1 MIKLI
6 KRVVIVGVL
15 VFVVIQ
21 FIRPTRTNPP
31 IDPART
37 IEGRT
42 QMPPEAGAIFEMACS
57 DCHSYETNWPWY
69 SQVAPVSW
77 LVWSDVQ
84 EGRAALNLS
93 DWAQYDSQRAN
104 SKLAAIA
111 KMVSEGKMPLW
122 QYRLLHPM
130 ARLSSSDVKLLVEWT
145 KAERARAGAKP

>member
-1 MIKLI
+1 MSKLI
-6 KRVVIVGVL
+6 KRVVIVGAV

-37 IEGRT
+37 IEART
-42 QMPPEAGAIFEMACS
+42 QLPPEVGAIFDMACS

-77 LVWSDVQ
+77 LIWDDVQ
-84 EGRAALNLS
+84 EGRSALNLS
-93 DWAQYDSQRAN
+93 DWAQYDSRRA
-104 SKLAAIA
+104 SEKLANIA
-111 KMVSEGKMPLW
+111 KMVSRGVMPLW

-130 ARLSSSDVKLLVEWT
+130 ARLSPDDVKLLVEWT